1 MAREFPAPAILPH
14 RVRRDF
20 ADTMAK
26 LHFASGWA
34 SFAARSTTREVLS

>member
-26 LHFASGWA
+26 LHFAGGWA
-34 SFAARSTTREVLS
+34 SLAERANTREVLS